1 MSGTEKA
8 PEAPADSTK
17 TAAAAFEKHKL
28 AFKENDGKRYT
39 RLYLAT
45 SDCPDGFS
53 STASQ
58 VVQSFARIWSEE
70 FGDGRG
76 AFLAPESKYRVDGA
90 FRIQELHDQLGSLAV
105 TADG

>member
-1 MSGTEKA
+1 MYEVGLGKVMSGTEKA
-8 PEAPADSTK
+8 SEAPADSTE
-17 TAAAAFEKHKL
+17 TAAAAFEKDKL
-28 AFKENDGKRYT
+28 AFKEKNGELYK

-58 VVQSFARIWSEE
+58 VVQSFAPIWPEE

-76 AFLAPESKYRVDGA
+76 AFLALESKYRVDGA
-90 FRIQELHDQLGSLAV
+90 FRMQELQD
-105 TADG
+105 